1 MIRQKQCVKAE
12 YVKEC
17 EGVKEDEE
25 AEEQTEEQPTV
36 PGRQC
41 VAFAVLLPLQGQ
53 LSATVGPFGCAVV
66 GHLKENRLLQ

>member
-17 EGVKEDEE
+17 EGVKEETEGEE
-25 AEEQTEEQPTV
+25 EEQREQPTV
-36 PGRQC
+36 PGRQS
-41 VAFAVLLPLQGQ
+41 VAVAVACLVTTSG
-53 LSATVGPFGCAVV
+53 TVGPFGCAVV